1 MFKMGRLRHLSNSR
15 DGVRGTVSRGNIIY
29 DSIDLEANKEL
40 YEVGTTK
47 KYPLGTRLVTAD
59 GRVFRY
65 AKAEGDLVANRGALN
80 HQRYNGIT
88 GGIVSAFASG
98 VTEVN
103 ILLDSTTSGST
114 WFGVEN
120 NMAGGS
126 IVLATGTPTICRQIV
141 KHPAGS
147 DADTIT
153 ITLDGPTTRAITA
166 AEMAEVM
173 RNPYQ
178 ALVQSTHSTHLSC
191 MGVTQN
197 AFTAG
202 DYGWIQTWGV
212 SWITPDLGTLGI
224 DEYDRELIF
233 LGTGT
238 VVQTTD
244 SDPTT
249 YANQHAG
256 FLMNF
261 TSVSEWSIP
270 PFVMIQI
277 SP

>member
-1 MFKMGRLRHLSNSR
+1 MGRLRHLSNSR
-15 DGVRGTVSRGNIIY
+15 TGVRGTVSKGNIIY
-29 DSIDLEANKEL
+29 DAIDLEANLEL

-65 AKAEGDLVANRGALN
+65 AKAEGDLIANRGVLN
-80 HQRYNGIT
+80 HQRYSGIT

-103 ILLDSTTSGST
+103 ILLDSTTSGAT
-114 WFGVEN
+114 YFGVAN

-141 KHPAGS
+141 KHPAGIN
-147 DADTIT
+147 AETIT

-178 ALVQSTHSTHLSC
+178 ALVQATHGEWC
-191 MGVTQN
+191 AIMGVTQN
-197 AFTAG
+197 AWSAG

-212 SWITPDLGTLGI
+212 TWITPSLGTIGVN
-224 DEYDRELIF
+224 EYDRECIF
-233 LGTGT
+233 LGDGSI
-238 VVQTTD
+238 VQTTD
-244 SDPTT
+244 YDPTT
-249 YANQHAG
+249 YAYQHAG
-256 FLMNF
+256 FLINWSS
-261 TSVSEWSIP
+261 TSNWSIP
-270 PFVMIQI
+270 PFLMLQI

>member
-1 MFKMGRLRHLSNSR
+1 MGRLRHMSNSR
-15 DGVRGTVSRGNIIY
+15 TGVRGTTSKGNIIY
-29 DSIDLEANKEL
+29 DAVDLEANLEL

-103 ILLDSTTSGST
+103 ILLDGDTSGDT
-114 WFGVEN
+114 FFGVAN

-126 IVLATGTPTICRQIV
+126 IVMPTGAPTMCRQIV
-141 KHPAGS
+141 KHPAG
-147 DADTIT
+147 ADGETIT
-153 ITLDGPTTRAITA
+153 ITLDGPTTRAIA
-166 AEMAEVM
+166 AADMAEVM

-178 ALVQSTHSTHLSC
+178 ALVQSTHGEWLAI

-197 AFTAG
+197 AFSAG

-212 SWITPDLGTLGI
+212 SWITPSLGTLGV

-233 LGTGT
+233 LGDGSI
-238 VVQTTD
+238 VQSTD
-244 SDPTT
+244 YDPTT
-249 YANQHAG
+249 YAYQRCG
-256 FLMNF
+256 FLMNWSS
-261 TSVSEWSIP
+261 TSNWSIP